1 MSFRVQRSRFSKP
14 GIPSGAVYVGRPS
27 QWGNPAII
35 GEYYRSSGGAAV
47 LVENN
52 YLAVDIFYDHCK
64 HLASNQPEQFFAW
77 IFPLI
82 DKNLC
87 CWCKPTDVCH
97 ADVLLFLSKIVKS
110 VAGLEDRF
118 TRISEG
124 VKDWPPLSDFIK
136 I

>member
-1 MSFRVQRSRFSKP
+1 MAFRVQRSRFSKP
-14 GIPSGAVYVGRPS
+14 GIPPGAVYVGRPS
-27 QWGNPAII
+27 QWGNPAKI
-35 GEYYRSSGGAAV
+35 GEFYLVPGGTPV

-52 YLAVDIFYDHCK
+52 FLAVDLFYEYCK
-64 HLASNQPEQFFAW
+64 RLALEDPKRFFDW

-87 CWCKPTDVCH
+87 CWCGSSDVCH
-97 ADVLLFLSKIVKS
+97 ADVLLYLSKVVKE
-110 VAGLEDRF
+110 VVDQEDRL

-124 VKDWPPLSDFIK
+124 VKNWPNLSDFIK